1 MSNTVDVDFLWDCL
15 RSIFDPEVGINIVD
29 LGLIYAVETVPTT
42 ENRFIINI
50 EMTLT
55 SPTCPLADVII
66 SDIKSV
72 LSFIRECDSVNVKIV
87 FDPPWNYDMITENGK
102 MELGLL

>member
-1 MSNTVDVDFLWDCL
+1 MSNIVDADFLWNCL

-29 LGLIYAVETVPTT
+29 LGLVYAVEINPTKD
-42 ENRFIINI
+42 NNFVVNI

-66 SDIKSV
+66 SEIKTT
-72 LSFIRECDSVNVKIV
+72 LSFIKECDEVNVKIV

-102 MELGLL
+102 MELGML